1 MHHQTQIQ
9 AWHEFK
15 DSAKHLKQRDAVL
28 KAFEIL
34 VVASDADVVKLTGIG
49 IRQVSTRRGELGDLV
64 IKCGTKIDPV
74 TNFDVSTYKINPE
87 PELFQVKKISNAQKL
102 KEIEQICKDA
112 LYSSQDSLAGKI
124 LETIAKK

>member
-1 MHHQTQIQ
+1 MNHQTQIT

-15 DSAKHLKQRDAVL
+15 DSAKHLKQRDQVL

-34 VVASDADVVKLTGIG
+34 VVASDADVVNLTGIG
-49 IRQVSTRRGELGDLV
+49 IRQTSTRRLELGDLV

-74 TNFDVSTYKINPE
+74 TKFEVSTYKINPE
-87 PELFQVKKISNAQKL
+87 PQLFTVKKISNAQKL
-102 KEIEQICKDA
+102 KEIEQICKEA
-112 LYSSQDSLAGKI
+112 LHSSQDSLARKI